1 MAHSLSVVMPIR
13 NAETTLQRH
22 LLELLEVLHDLQAT
36 FEVLIVDDAS
46 ADQTEEVAI
55 ELARRYPQV
64 RLFRSSQEQGSAA
77 AIQAGLARATGDVV
91 FVQESPGR
99 ISSADL
105 KRLWEMRHDEDLVMA
120 RAEPTLQDA
129 PKSLDPNLIGQLMR
143 WGEAL
148 QDTAREAPGTSPI
161 QMIRR
166 SGAMQAAT
174 TQAHAASKPARPSRL
189 REVVSQLRET
199 KQKASSSSR

>member
-1 MAHSLSVVMPIR
+1 MANSLSVVMPIR
-13 NAETTLQRH
+13 NAETTLQKH
-22 LLELLEVLHDLQAT
+22 LLELLEVLHDLRAT

-46 ADQTEEVAI
+46 TDQTEEVAI

-64 RLFRSSQEQGSAA
+64 RLFRSSEEQGNAA
-77 AIQAGLARATGDVV
+77 AIQAGLSRATGDVV

-105 KRLWEMRHDEDLVMA
+105 TRLWEMRHDEDLVMA
-120 RAEPTLQDA
+120 RAEPTLQDV
-129 PKSLDPNLIGQLMR
+129 PQTLDPSLVGQLMR

-148 QDTAREAPGTSPI
+148 QETARQDCETSPI

-166 SGAMQAAT
+166 SGALQAAISP
-174 TQAHAASKPARPSRL
+174 AHTPHRPNRL
-189 REVVSQLRET
+189 RQVASQLRDS
-199 KQKASSSSR
+199 KQATS